1 MREPLATLPLV
12 LTTPEVLTE
21 RLVLTP
27 AGTPDVPELHA
38 LHADP
43 AVWGHFPSGRHTDVE
58 QTDALVRQV
67 VAGWQEHGLD
77 YWAVRLRGPEQAQAQ
92 ARGEGIVGIGGVSLR
107 KGAAWNLYYRLAP
120 EAWGRG
126 LAQEVVAAARDAAA
140 RVRPDLPV
148 VAFLLEHN
156 GRSRRAAERAGFTL
170 AWRGPDAG
178 NPNRAAVRLVYAD
191 RPLPLETLRLFVD
204 AT

>member
-1 MREPLATLPLV
+1 M
-12 LTTPEVLTE
+12 LTTAEVETE
-21 RLVLTP
+21 RLSLTA
-27 AGTPDVPELHA
+27 AGEADVAELHA

-43 AVWGHFPSGRHTDVE
+43 AVWGHFPSGRHTDVA
-58 QTDALVRQV
+58 QTEELVRQV

-77 YWAVRLRGPEQAQAQ
+77 YWAVRRREGSETGQRGL
-92 ARGEGIVGIGGVSLR
+92 VGVGGVSLR

-126 LAQEVVAAARDAAA
+126 LAQEVVAAAREAAA
-140 RVRPDLPV
+140 RVRPDVPV

-156 GRSRRAAERAGFTL
+156 GRSRRAAERAGMTL

-191 RPLPLETLRLFVD
+191 RELPRETLRLFIDVD
-204 AT
+204 